1 MSKSFSD
8 APSGNCAAP
17 AASASPCHDLDRF
30 DSNILRVL
38 QDDARITNV
47 ELAERIA
54 LTPPPCLRR
63 VRRLEESG
71 HILGYHAK
79 LDAKK
84 LGFGVTGFISVG
96 LARQRQADIKAF
108 ERRASGWPVVR
119 ECHALNGQIDFLL
132 KCVARDLSEFQHF
145 VTDTLMRTANVKRVR
160 SSFVIHT
167 SKDAVELPLGENE
180 LPPAP

>member
-8 APSGNCAAP
+8 ARLRSYAALGTAVSPS
-17 AASASPCHDLDRF
+17 HDFDRI
-30 DSNILRVL
+30 DSSILRVL

-84 LGFGVTGFISVG
+84 IGLWCYGLYFYRPCPAATGGYQGI
-96 LARQRQADIKAF
+96 
-108 ERRASGWPVVR
+108 
-119 ECHALNGQIDFLL
+119 
-132 KCVARDLSEFQHF
+132 
-145 VTDTLMRTANVKRVR
+145 
-160 SSFVIHT
+160 
-167 SKDAVELPLGENE
+167 
-180 LPPAP
+180 